1 MEDFYRKKDIDRRLI
16 TITKDFHRLSV
27 YRLTTPEK
35 RNCRGCENLKIF
47 CNIINVVVISL
58 HSTGIAYRSSKIR
71 WKLKYRYLIETVI

>member
-1 MEDFYRKKDIDRRLI
+1 MEDFYRKMIPIEDFKI

-47 CNIINVVVISL
+47 CNMINVVVIYCIQL
-58 HSTGIAYRSSKIR
+58 ALRTARV
-71 WKLKYRYLIETVI
+71 KYAGN